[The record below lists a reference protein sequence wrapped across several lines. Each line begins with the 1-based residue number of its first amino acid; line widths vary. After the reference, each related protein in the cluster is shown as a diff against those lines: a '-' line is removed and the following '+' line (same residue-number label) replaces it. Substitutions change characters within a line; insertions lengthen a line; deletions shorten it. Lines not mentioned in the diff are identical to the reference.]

1 MNTFGINLPA
11 NCSRDDEKWIIEQ
24 MSKLPTKVRA
34 KISALYSDVYVTA
47 YNNESINHKKENRAR
62 REANT
67 RLREYVKR
75 YTSVISCKVS
85 KPPIV
90 TL

>member
-1 MNTFGINLPA
+1 MTTYGLTLPDHH
-11 NCSRDDEKWIIEQ
+11 CRDDEKWLIEQ
-24 MSKLPTKVRA
+24 MSKLPKRVRA

-47 YNNESINHKKENRAR
+47 YNNEPINHKKENRAR

-75 YTSVISCKVS
+75 YTSVMNQAVS
-85 KPPIV
+85 EPPKC

>member
-1 MNTFGINLPA
+1 MNIYGITLPDHY
-11 NCSRDDEKWIIEQ
+11 CRDNEKWIIEQ

-34 KISALYSDVYVTA
+34 EISALYSDVYVSA
-47 YNNESINHKKENRAR
+47 YNNEPINHKKENKAR

>member
-1 MNTFGINLPA
+1 MNMFGINLPA
-11 NCSRDDEKWIIEQ
+11 NCCRDDEKWIIEQ

>member
-1 MNTFGINLPA
+1 MSIYGINLPDHY
-11 NCSRDDEKWIIEQ
+11 CRDDEKWIIEQ

-67 RLREYVKR
+67 RLREYVER
-75 YTSVISCKVS
+75 YTSVMNQAVS

>member
-1 MNTFGINLPA
+1 MNTYGITLPDHY
-11 NCSRDDEKWIIEQ
+11 CRDDEKWIIEQ

-85 KPPIV
+85 KPPTV

>member
-1 MNTFGINLPA
+1 MNTFGINPPA
-11 NCSRDDEKWIIEQ
+11 NCCRDDEKWIIEQ